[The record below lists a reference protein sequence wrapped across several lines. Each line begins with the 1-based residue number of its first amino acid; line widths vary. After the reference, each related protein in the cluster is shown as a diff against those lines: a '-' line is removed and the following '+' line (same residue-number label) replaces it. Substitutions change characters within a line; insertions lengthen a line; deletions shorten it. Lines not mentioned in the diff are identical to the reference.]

1 MSILASVIERGTR
14 AAQPAATTVA
24 TGTLYFVTDE
34 LVTERSNGTT
44 WDSYS
49 ATTVGGN
56 VVGPASAVSHNL
68 AGFNG
73 TTGKLIEDSGIAE
86 SAVVTLTGAQVL
98 TNKTL
103 TAPAVNSPTG
113 IVKGDV
119 GLGNVDNTS
128 DATKNAASV
137 TLTNKTLTTPIL
149 TGVIPLE
156 AATNAHP
163 ALKASSTTLQF
174 RLGDDSGYAPIAASG
189 AIFNKTYYSPLV
201 SDGNT
206 STAITIDWSIGNE
219 HSVTMTG
226 NCTFTFSNPTSGF
239 RLVLVVYTGAGS
251 FAATWPGTVKWP
263 GGVAPVISTGA
274 SKTDVLSFFY
284 DGSNYLGAFAQAFA

>member
-86 SAVVTLTGAQVL
+86 SAVVTLTGSQVL

-103 TAPAVNSPTG
+103 TLPIIASISNGGTVTIPSGADTLVAKTSS
-113 IVKGDV
+113 DV
-119 GLGNVDNTS
+119 
-128 DATKNAASV
+128 
-137 TLTNKTLTTPIL
+137 LTNKTLTTPIL

-156 AATNAHP
+156 AATSGHP
-163 ALKASSTTLQF
+163 ALKASAAILQF
-174 RLGDDSGYAPIAASG
+174 RLGDDSNYAAIAAAG
-189 AIFNKTYYSPLV
+189 ATFNKTYYSPLV

-226 NCTFTFSNPTSGF
+226 NCTFTFSNPTSGM

-251 FAATWPGTVKWP
+251 FTATWPGTVKWP
-263 GGVAPVISTGA
+263 GGVAPVISVGA

-284 DGSNYLGAFAQAFA
+284 DGTNYLGAFAQAFA

>member
-86 SAVVTLTGAQVL
+86 SAVVTLTGSQVL

-103 TAPAVNSPTG
+103 TLPIIASISNGGTVTIPSGADTLVAKTSS
-113 IVKGDV
+113 DV
-119 GLGNVDNTS
+119 
-128 DATKNAASV
+128 
-137 TLTNKTLTTPIL
+137 LTNKTLTTPIL

-156 AATNAHP
+156 AATSGHP

-174 RLGDDSGYAPIAASG
+174 RLGDDSNYAPIAAAG

-206 STAITIDWSIGNE
+206 STAITIDWSLGNE

-226 NCTFTFSNPTSGF
+226 NCTFTFSNPQSGM

-263 GGVAPVISTGA
+263 GGVAPVISVGA